1 MRLNKSGL
9 VVAVLLFCLSLVG
22 CSSSKATE
30 NYKKD
35 LSSFMK
41 MNEYVSYIELDMFK
55 KTMQEIENEYQE
67 IENEYNNAY
76 DEISK
81 LEMMTQEGENI
92 KQKYVELVKY
102 VQTNLKDNFN
112 DEDKYNKATQEMM
125 SNDEEYISLANNV
138 NKLLETIE
146 KLSGNIN

>member
-55 KTMQEIENEYQE
+55 KTMQE